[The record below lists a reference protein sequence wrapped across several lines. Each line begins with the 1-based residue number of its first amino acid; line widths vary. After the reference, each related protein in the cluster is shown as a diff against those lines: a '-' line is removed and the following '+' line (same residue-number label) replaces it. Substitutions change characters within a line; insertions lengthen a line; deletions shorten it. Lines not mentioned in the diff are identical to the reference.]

1 MLMNDPFVLER
12 ANDLAERLRRERPG
26 GAREQVGLLWRL
38 LFATEPCEA
47 EMQRSLIYVAEQT
60 ETLRAVAATNAAA
73 KKDNK
78 ANPQVP
84 ASDPPLQALASLC
97 QALLGANRFLYVD

>member
-1 MLMNDPFVLER
+1 
-12 ANDLAERLRRERPG
+12 
-26 GAREQVGLLWRL
+26 
-38 LFATEPCEA
+38 
-47 EMQRSLIYVAEQT
+47 MQRSLIYLAEQT